1 MAERFVKMFEV
12 TEKGIG
18 NSKLVSKEES
28 ESLRGK
34 IIILNPESSEIAQR
48 LVIKEKGVYG
58 ARFR

>member
-18 NSKLVSKEES
+18 NAKLVSKEES

-34 IIILNPESSEIAQR
+34 IIILNPESSEIAQH
-48 LVIKEKGVYG
+48 LAIKEKGVYG
-58 ARFR
+58 GRFK